1 MKKFLLF
8 ATGTLLMLP
17 LIASCGGGPSG
28 NPQKDAEDFK
38 DLYEYIEEIKLKIE
52 EKKLEVHQFY
62 ADKKDSTQYNKFVRE
77 VDEVAI
83 DVPVD
88 FKKDNKDKFDKIN
101 EGNKAA
107 SEKLSGKPEPTTQEQ
122 ETK

>member
-62 ADKKDSTQYNKFVRE
+62 ADKKDSWTKLPSTFPL
-77 VDEVAI
+77 I
-83 DVPVD
+83 S
-88 FKKDNKDKFDKIN
+88 KK
-101 EGNKAA
+101 
-107 SEKLSGKPEPTTQEQ
+107 TTKTSL
-122 ETK
+122 TK